1 MEARPT
7 HLRHRDE
14 QAQQRTMRRESMLHE
29 QLLLG
34 ATHGWHRPGRPV
46 PWRQPS
52 GRRAALR
59 DAAEFVSRTVLKHAG
74 RDAVGDARGDGHQP
88 PPRFISVEA
97 GRCELEARRLSA
109 TQKCR

>member
-1 MEARPT
+1 
-7 HLRHRDE
+7 
-14 QAQQRTMRRESMLHE
+14 MLHE
-29 QLLLG
+29 QLQLG
-34 ATHGWHRPGRPV
+34 AIHGWHRPGRPV

-74 RDAVGDARGDGHQP
+74 RDAVGDARSDGHQP

-97 GRCELEARRLSA
+97 GRCELEARRFCVARNAAKGLA
-109 TQKCR
+109 YPYL